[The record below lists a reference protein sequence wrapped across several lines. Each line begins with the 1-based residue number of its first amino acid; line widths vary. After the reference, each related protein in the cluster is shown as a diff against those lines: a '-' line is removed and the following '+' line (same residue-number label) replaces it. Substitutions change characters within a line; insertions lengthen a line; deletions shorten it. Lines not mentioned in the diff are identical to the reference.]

1 MIKIIIEEKEN
12 YISEDDQK
20 RFLAALEGD
29 DLEGIILMGLMCGL
43 RLGEAMAL
51 EVKDIDFNRMNIK
64 IRKSVKYVWT
74 GEREKDGKNIYENR
88 VTIPKTRTSIREVP
102 LPDMLKPLIKKLS

>member
-1 MIKIIIEEKEN
+1 MNSCLGNCFKYAKSINKIKYNPVEGIVYPKNHDVMEEKEN

-20 RFLAALEGD
+20 NLLKALEND

-51 EVKDIDFNRMNIK
+51 QVKDIDFNHMNIDVKK
-64 IRKSVKYVWT
+64 IC
-74 GEREKDGKNIYENR
+74 
-88 VTIPKTRTSIREVP
+88 
-102 LPDMLKPLIKKLS
+102 